1 MNMKIIGLTIVCLYV
16 GISGTWANPSPNAPM
31 EGQDLGY
38 EAVFD
43 DRALINGYTDKFA
56 DETKD
61 VLLAMIADDSVGPYK
76 ASAAVRVFKQKY
88 AGEVLSTEKSA
99 VLRVLLRRL
108 NRTDSP
114 FVKVEIFHTLIVL
127 DRYQY
132 FESMIIAL
140 IQKLD
145 HYNAVVR
152 DMAYDNIQDIIKD
165 DDRPRDARI
174 VFNVLR
180 KVFFLSRNRL
190 NDVKTPDEKLKQKL
204 SVLRWSI
211 KILGTQELRRLPS
224 EVIRL
229 L

>member
-1 MNMKIIGLTIVCLYV
+1 MKIVKYLVIFCFCFRASWSL
-16 GISGTWANPSPNAPM
+16 AAPSTNTQV
-31 EGQDLGY
+31 EGQDLSY

-61 VLLAMIADDSVGPYK
+61 VLLAVIADDSVGPYK
-76 ASAAVRVFKQKY
+76 CAAAVRVFKEKY
-88 AGEVLSTEKSA
+88 GSEILSAEKSA
-99 VLRVLLRRL
+99 VLRILLRRL

-114 FVKVEIFHTLIVL
+114 FVQVEIFHALIVL

-152 DMAYDNIQDIIKD
+152 EMAYDNIQDIIKD

-174 VFNVLR
+174 VFNTLR
-180 KVFFLSRNRL
+180 KVFFLSRHRL
-190 NDVKTPDEKLKQKL
+190 NDVNTPDEKLKQKL
-204 SVLRWSI
+204 SVLRWAV